1 MGSNEK
7 IVVRIKCEVQ
17 KKADFTSRDLKL
29 TRSTRIVRGM
39 GYRNWPYDMNV
50 MLIGKMMMDMMDHRN
65 LGYPIST
72 TTHVWSQW
80 RTEPK
85 SPDVNSGSPV
95 DKRLCEKIVRTHQQ
109 KMVPQK

>member
-1 MGSNEK
+1 MWEVMK
-7 IVVRIKCEVQ
+7 KCGNKNV
-17 KKADFTSRDLKL
+17 KFRKR
-29 TRSTRIVRGM
+29 
-39 GYRNWPYDMNV
+39 RNSPVGIETHQVYKDCPGDGLPQLAIFVMNV

-109 KMVPQK
+109 KMVPPK